1 MSKTKDAAIKHRNEI
16 KDLFKSNP
24 RLYRAL
30 LACGIGK
37 DALDGKS
44 DMPKDSIVEYALY
57 NLLSTLEDVIL
68 EIACRHGKQQ

>member
-1 MSKTKDAAIKHRNEI
+1 MSDTKGAAIKHRNER
-16 KDLFKSNP
+16 KDLFKNNP

-57 NLLSTLEDVIL
+57 NLLSALEDVIL
-68 EIACRHGKQQ
+68 GMASKEGDK

>member
-1 MSKTKDAAIKHRNEI
+1 MTSHEFI
-16 KDLFKSNP
+16 SNP

-30 LACGIGK
+30 MACGIGK

-57 NLLSTLEDVIL
+57 NLLSALEDVIL
-68 EIACRHGKQQ
+68 DMASKEGKNG